1 MACGVF
7 ERVVTIGN
15 PPRDDSTLSTSLLYT
30 QQMVRFMWNYVKK
43 RHTFWSDGKRRKIRS
58 IIRRFLV

>member
-30 QQMVRFMWNYVKK
+30 QQMSKLVVYCRK
-43 RHTFWSDGKRRKIRS
+43 REA
-58 IIRRFLV
+58 IIV